1 MAKGFVV
8 DLKKCVG
15 CKACV
20 AVCKIRYASPKGVS
34 RRNVHT
40 RDIASSRIFVSMAC
54 NQCDHPSCVPA
65 CPKGAL
71 SKDAA
76 SGVVRLNAS
85 ACVGCRRCEWACP
98 YGAMVFEPGS
108 KKMDKCDGCIDF
120 TPAAGV
126 PAGPRCVE
134 ACHADAL
141 AWVDKDATFTPQA
154 AELRVAG
161 EHIVARAAL
170 TAPSV
175 RFVKVP
181 GVD

>member
-20 AVCKIRYASPKGVS
+20 AVCKIRYASPKGIS
-34 RRNVHT
+34 RRNVYT
-40 RDIASSRIFVSMAC
+40 RDITDSRIFVSMAC
-54 NQCDHPSCVPA
+54 NQCDGPSCVPA

-76 SGVVRLNAS
+76 SGVVTLNKS

-98 YGAMVFEPGS
+98 YGAMVFEPAGG
-108 KKMDKCDGCIDF
+108 KMDKCDACVGF

-126 PAGPRCVE
+126 PTGPRCVE

-141 AWVDKDATFTPQA
+141 AWVDKDATFTQTA

-175 RFVKVP
+175 KFIKVP